1 MAFGSLGPD
10 DKRHRSRLLRCRE
23 PLTIREGQGTLPRHP
38 PGVAPEKPGYRNCA
52 SFPDQKVM
60 AMKESTEVQLFRQA
74 IQVLKKGDRATARQL
89 MRQVLLENPRYSP
102 AWLWM
107 SELVDSIE
115 QKREC
120 LERTLALDPAN
131 EPARKGLELLRLQE
145 VSEAMPEP
153 SPSDPQL
160 SADTEQHQARRLGE
174 YLIER
179 QIITASQLE
188 KALNEQRL
196 VHSSLQG
203 ARVPLGDM
211 LIKLGMLTPQMLATI
226 LVEQQQHRM
235 GAVEGQSPEYL
246 GEYLVTKGIIT
257 KRQLE
262 MVLAEQIRQRQIG
275 RKMLLGE
282 LLIRA
287 GYITP
292 GALDSVLEQQRSDV
306 FRRFGFGEDQD
317 YEDEDEDET

>member
-1 MAFGSLGPD
+1 
-10 DKRHRSRLLRCRE
+10 
-23 PLTIREGQGTLPRHP
+23 
-38 PGVAPEKPGYRNCA
+38 
-52 SFPDQKVM
+52 
-60 AMKESTEVQLFRQA
+60 
-74 IQVLKKGDRATARQL
+74 
-89 MRQVLLENPRYSP
+89 MRQVLLENPRYAP

-107 SELVDSIE
+107 SELVDTIQ

-120 LERTLALDPAN
+120 LERTLALDPSN

-145 VSEAMPEP
+145 ISEAMPEP
-153 SPSDPQL
+153 TLSDQQA
-160 SADTEQHQARRLGE
+160 SADTDQRQSRRLGE

-179 QIITASQLE
+179 QLITAAQLE

-203 ARVPLGDM
+203 ARVPLGDV

-226 LVEQQQHRM
+226 LVEQQQDRM
-235 GAVEGQSPEYL
+235 EATNGQSPEYL
-246 GEYLVTKGIIT
+246 GEYLVSKGIIT
-257 KRQLE
+257 QRQLE

-292 GALDSVLEQQRSDV
+292 GALESVLEQQRSDV
-306 FRRFGFGEDQD
+306 FRRFGFGEDPD
-317 YEDEDEDET
+317 LEDEM

>member
-1 MAFGSLGPD
+1 
-10 DKRHRSRLLRCRE
+10 
-23 PLTIREGQGTLPRHP
+23 
-38 PGVAPEKPGYRNCA
+38 
-52 SFPDQKVM
+52 M

-145 VSEAMPEP
+145 VSETMPEP
-153 SPSDPQL
+153 SPSDPQP

-257 KRQLE
+257 RRQLE

-292 GALDSVLEQQRSDV
+292 GALESVLEQQRSDV

-317 YEDEDEDET
+317 FDDET